1 MHPFQERMRSTVKK
15 TIALFLL
22 LSIGLSGCGVHT
34 AVEES
39 VSGANSFT
47 VEEFHVEKG
56 NMQIYGKL
64 YVPEEKN
71 DQMPAVILSH
81 SSDMTSDS
89 MKSYCERIA
98 DMGCVAYAFDFC
110 GGSSKS
116 RSDGKRSDMT
126 VFTEVDDLKAVLE
139 SVGQLD
145 YVNSENIY
153 LFGTSQGGLVSA
165 LVADECPEK
174 VNGLILLY
182 PAFNIAELVQMFYQE
197 YKLPFQNA
205 FSTSLEGY
213 QVYDH
218 IGTFPG
224 DVLILHGTMD
234 FIVPAS
240 YSEKAEKMYEHCELH
255 LIEGANHGF
264 NAENYG
270 VGDYDEVSWNYI
282 AQYLQSHMTNTAQSE
297 AHATD

>member
-1 MHPFQERMRSTVKK
+1 MKRM
-15 TIALFLL
+15 IALLL
-22 LSIGLSGCGVHT
+22 LLVMGLSGCGNGP
-34 AVEES
+34 AAAES
-39 VSGANSFT
+39 VPGESGFT

-56 NMQIYGKL
+56 EMQIYGRL
-64 YVPEEKN
+64 YVPAERT
-71 DQMPAVILSH
+71 DRMPAVILSH

-98 DMGCVAYAFDFC
+98 NLGYVAYAFDFC

-126 VFTEVDDLKAVLE
+126 VFTEVEDLKAVLE
-139 SVGQLD
+139 TVGDLEYID
-145 YVNSENIY
+145 PENIY

-165 LVADECPEK
+165 LVADEFPEK
-174 VNGLILLY
+174 VKGMILLY
-182 PAFNIAELVQMFYQE
+182 PAFNIAELVQLFYE
-197 YKLPFQNA
+197 ECPLPIQNA
-205 FSTSLEGY
+205 FSKSLKGY